1 MTSRNIPQFTH
12 TATRGVSVPRL
23 MPEVISI
30 LEQSMNETHQYTV
43 TGLLNYGKGA
53 QRSSSSSFGPREP
66 HVLFFINACDDASRM
81 PEASGW
87 VNGLADQIKATGRTM
102 KSNYINFATPEERV
116 DESFGGNWTKL
127 QELKGQV
134 DPENVFQ
141 FAQPKLAA

>member
-1 MTSRNIPQFTH
+1 MTSQSIPQFAH

-23 MPEVISI
+23 TPEVISI
-30 LEQSMNETHQYTV
+30 LEQSMNEAHQYTV

-53 QRSSSSSFGPREP
+53 QSNASSSFGLREP
-66 HVLFFINACDDASRM
+66 HVLFFINACEEAARM

-87 VNGLADQIKATGRTM
+87 VNGLADRIKATGQAM
-102 KSNYINFATPEERV
+102 KPNYVSFATPEERV
-116 DESFGGNWTKL
+116 DESFGDNWAKL

-134 DPENVFQ
+134 DPENLFQ